1 MLVSLALQSAK
12 IQSSRFNRRHQ
23 EDGRSN
29 QKTHDPNHQNSIQ
42 AERTLTY
49 FYLPTCRTLLI
60 APGTTSTS

>member
-42 AERTLTY
+42 TEHTQNLLLYAYMQDFTYRTWNN
-49 FYLPTCRTLLI
+49 
-60 APGTTSTS
+60 